1 MKLLLHTCCA
11 PCSVQCVEAL
21 RAEDI
26 RPDLFWYN
34 PNIHPYTEYKARRDT
49 LVQFTTD
56 EGLDLHMEDD
66 YGLRTFIAGVYP
78 HFENRSDGEIP
89 GEGPPDVT
97 GSPRCA
103 VCYRLRLDKTAAY
116 AAAHGY
122 DCFSTTLLISPYQK
136 HDLIR
141 EVAEGMAGKYGVQFF
156 YRDFRPGFR
165 EGQKQARERGFYMQK
180 YCGCIFSEEE
190 RYLGKRE

>member
-34 PNIHPYTEYKARRDT
+34 PNIHPYTEYQARRDT
-49 LVQFTTD
+49 LVQFAAD
-56 EGLDLHMEDD
+56 SELQLLMEDD
-66 YGLRTFIAGVYP
+66 YGLRSFIAGLNGS
-78 HFENRSDGEIP
+78 FGESGDG
-89 GEGPPDVT
+89 
-97 GSPRCA
+97 SRCA
-103 VCYRLRLDKTAAY
+103 YCYRLRLDKTAAY

-141 EVAEGMAGKYGVQFF
+141 EVAEGMAEKYGVQFF